1 MNVIGAG
8 PSFNISPSDIDV
20 RRLMWSM
27 FDKLDTEMSAKLV
40 IILEQRKGGWEPFT
54 INELDDLSVESGKGE
69 FWLNGLDEEGYVVL
83 QKDGRYLVTKDF
95 IEGCHKA
102 SPKNR

>member
-1 MNVIGAG
+1 MSVIG

-20 RRLMWSM
+20 RGLMWSM
-27 FDKLDTEMSAKLV
+27 FDKLDIEMSAKLV

-54 INELDDLSVESGKGE
+54 INELDDLSAESGKGE

-83 QKDGRYLVTKDF
+83 QKDGRYLVTRGF
-95 IEGCHKA
+95 VEGCYKA
-102 SPKNR
+102 SPQNR